1 MVFETSH
8 TAVESRLLDIA
19 LPAQATVLEAG
30 CGRTTRLIQRRDRIR
45 NLVGVDLDFE
55 AGRQNAALDSFLVA
69 DLCEQLPFADASFD
83 VVYANFV
90 VEHLERPDDT
100 FREWH
105 RVLRP
110 GGHLVLL
117 TTNRASPLIRAAECL
132 PQTLRVVIKRRGPG
146 VRTHDVFPAHYRANT
161 PRQLSTALAGV
172 GFAPIVVQPVATL
185 DRYAGHHR
193 LLAAALRGSERLLPA
208 DRRSTIVGLW
218 AAGPAPETAPTAD

>member
-19 LPAQATVLEAG
+19 LPPEATVLDAG
-30 CGRTTRLIQRRDRIR
+30 CGRTTRLIERRDRIR
-45 NLVGVDLDFE
+45 SLVGVDLDVE

-90 VEHLERPDDT
+90 IEHLERPDDT

-105 RVLRP
+105 RVLQP

-117 TTNRASPLIRAAECL
+117 TTNRASPLIRAAEYL
-132 PQTLRVVIKRRGPG
+132 P
-146 VRTHDVFPAHYRANT
+146 
-161 PRQLSTALAGV
+161 
-172 GFAPIVVQPVATL
+172 
-185 DRYAGHHR
+185 
-193 LLAAALRGSERLLPA
+193 
-208 DRRSTIVGLW
+208 
-218 AAGPAPETAPTAD
+218 